1 MLFTWFMLTG
11 LILLFAPQGFTSKFQ
26 LAFVH
31 IFRWPLSIGGSVALT
46 ARTQQSVEGAK
57 QRSETQHNNYVE
69 NLKQTLNEQTREL
82 KRLYG
87 LYNSPVW
94 EGADF
99 ALADVITK
107 TIDGSRGELTIACR
121 KTEGLMTGQYVLGDE
136 SVIGTISEVFPQIA
150 KADVKLVTD
159 STSWI
164 PVEVAGLKNTLR
176 GIMTGNGDNSAKIG
190 NLKEEVK
197 VGEHVFA
204 LKQLKTGG
212 FLDAPII
219 VGKVVRCERNTQNAS
234 VWDLTVEPVC
244 DIQKLDDVAVIIMNP
259 PK

>member
-11 LILLFAPQGFTSKFQ
+11 LILLFAPQGFTGKFQ

-31 IFRWPLSIGGSVALT
+31 IFRWPLSIGGNVALT
-46 ARTQQSVEGAK
+46 ARTQPSAEEIRR
-57 QRSETQHNNYVE
+57 RSEAQHSNYVE

-82 KRLYG
+82 KKLYG

-94 EGADF
+94 AGADF
-99 ALADVITK
+99 ALADVITT
-107 TIDGSRGELTIACR
+107 TIDGSRSELTIACR
-121 KTEGLMTGQYVLGDE
+121 KAEGLMIGQYVLGDE
-136 SVIGTISEVFPQIA
+136 SVIGTISEVFPQIG
-150 KADVKLVTD
+150 KADVRLVTD

-164 PVEVAGLKNTLR
+164 PVEVAGIPT
-176 GIMTGNGDNSAKIG
+176 IMTGNGSNSAKIG
-190 NLKEEVK
+190 MVK
-197 VGEHVFA
+197 KQVNVGENVFA
-204 LKQLKTGG
+204 HNHKKAAE

-219 VGKVVRCERNTQNAS
+219 VGKVVRCERNTQSAS

-244 DIQKLDDVAVIIMNP
+244 DIKALEDVAVIIMNP

>member
-11 LILLFAPQGFTSKFQ
+11 LILLFAPQGFTGKFQ

-31 IFRWPLSIGGSVALT
+31 VFRWPLSIGGNVALT
-46 ARTQQSVEGAK
+46 ARTQPSPDELRR
-57 QRSETQHNNYVE
+57 RSEAQHSNYVE
-69 NLKQTLNEQTREL
+69 NLKQTLNEQTRQF

-99 ALADVITK
+99 ALADVVTT
-107 TIDGSRGELTIACR
+107 TIDGSRSELTIACR
-121 KTEGLMTGQYVLGDE
+121 KTEGLMKGQYVLGDE
-136 SVIGTISEVFPQIA
+136 SVIGTISEVFPQIG

-159 STSWI
+159 STSSI
-164 PVEVAGLKNTLR
+164 PVEVAGIKT
-176 GIMTGNGDNSAKIG
+176 IMTGNGNNSAKIIG
-190 NLKEEVK
+190 MLKNQVK
-197 VGEHVFA
+197 VGEPVFA
-204 LKQLKTGG
+204 HKWPKKAE

-219 VGKVVRCERNTQNAS
+219 VGEVVRCERNTQMAS

-244 DIQKLDDVAVIIMNP
+244 DVQNLEDVAVIIMNP

>member
-11 LILLFAPQGFTSKFQ
+11 LILLFAPQGFTGKFQ

-31 IFRWPLSIGGSVALT
+31 VFRWPLSIGGNVALT
-46 ARTQQSVEGAK
+46 ARTQQSIEGAK
-57 QRSETQHNNYVE
+57 QRSEAQYRNYVE
-69 NLKQTLNEQTREL
+69 NLKQTLHEQSHKFE
-82 KRLYG
+82 KLYG
-87 LYNSPVW
+87 LHNTFVW

-99 ALADVITK
+99 ALADVIT
-107 TIDGSRGELTIACR
+107 IDGTRNELTIACR
-121 KTEGLMTGQYVLGDE
+121 KTDGLMKGQYVLGDE

-164 PVEVAGLKNTLR
+164 PVEVAGIKS
-176 GIMTGNGDNSAKIG
+176 IMSGNGNNSAKIG
-190 NLKEEVK
+190 MVK
-197 VGEHVFA
+197 KQVNVGENVFA
-204 LKQLKTGG
+204 HKKAG

-244 DIQKLDDVAVIIMNP
+244 DIRKLEDVAVIIMNP

>member
-11 LILLFAPQGFTSKFQ
+11 LILLFAPHDFTGKFQ

-31 IFRWPLSIGGSVALT
+31 IFRWPLSIGGNVALT
-46 ARTQQSVEGAK
+46 ARTPPSVEGAK
-57 QRSETQHNNYVE
+57 QRSEAQYRNYVE
-69 NLKQTLNEQTREL
+69 NLKQTLDEQTRKLEKL
-82 KRLYG
+82 SG
-87 LYNSPVW
+87 LYNTFVW

-99 ALADVITK
+99 ALADVIIK
-107 TIDGSRGELTIACR
+107 TIDGSRNEMTINCR
-121 KTEGLMTGQYVLGDE
+121 KTDGLMKGQYVLGDE

-164 PVEVAGLKNTLR
+164 PVEVAGIKT
-176 GIMTGNGDNSAKIG
+176 IMTGSGNNAAKIVA
-190 NLKEEVK
+190 LKKEVK
-197 VGEHVFA
+197 VEEKVFA
-204 LKQLKTGG
+204 LKNLKEGG

-219 VGKVVRCERNTQNAS
+219 VGKVVRCERNTQMAS
-234 VWDLTVEPVC
+234 VWDLTVAPVC
-244 DIQKLDDVAVIIMNP
+244 DIKSLEDVAVIIINP

>member
-1 MLFTWFMLTG
+1 MFTWFMLGG
-11 LILLFAPQGFTSKFQ
+11 LILLFAPHDFTGKFQ

-31 IFRWPLSIGGSVALT
+31 VFRWPLSVGGNVALT
-46 ARTQQSVEGAK
+46 ARTEPSAEEVR
-57 QRSETQHNNYVE
+57 QRSEAQYRNYVE
-69 NLKQTLNEQTREL
+69 NLKQTLDEQRRKFE
-82 KRLYG
+82 KLYK
-87 LYNSPVW
+87 LHNTYVW

-99 ALADVITK
+99 VLADVIAK
-107 TIDGSRGELTIACR
+107 AIEGSRNELTINCR
-121 KTEGLMTGQYVLGDE
+121 KTEGLMAGQYVLGDE
-136 SVIGTISEVFPQIA
+136 SVVGTISEVFPQIA

-164 PVEVAGLKNTLR
+164 PVEVAGIKT
-176 GIMTGNGDNSAKIG
+176 IMTGSGNNAAKIVT
-190 NLKEEVK
+190 LKKEVK

-204 LKQLKTGG
+204 YKKAG

-244 DIQKLDDVAVIIMNP
+244 DIKALEDVAVIIMNP